1 MYRQSESRGRLGEGL
16 LLAAVLCLALLLAL
30 GSGVNRL
37 LRAETVAPVH
47 CVDAEALRQAEL
59 VNLNSASAERLLCL
73 PGIGKVLAGRIVAY
87 REEHGPFASVEELKN
102 VTGIGE
108 GKLAAIRELVFVE

>member
-1 MYRQSESRGRLGEGL
+1 M
-16 LLAAVLCLALLLAL
+16 
-30 GSGVNRL
+30 
-37 LRAETVAPVH
+37 
-47 CVDAEALRQAEL
+47 
-59 VNLNSASAERLLCL
+59 
-73 PGIGKVLAGRIVAY
+73 LAGRIIAY